1 MRNVPIQ
8 ALVLISTPGS
18 MVAFQASG
26 GLGLVGRTRAPIS
39 ITMPSQPPKEFGT
52 PKSIMNVKRIRSS
65 SKDKFQSS
73 ALASSSSEEEQVG
86 NIMKSIEGES
96 KIKNKEDE
104 PKCPVTIYSNRV
116 SNLLKIFDTLILRR
130 IIRIGNHMPA
140 LLSLSYFG
148 LISMASMMSMGPMV
162 NSAGAAEA
170 TLSSVLVSTVGPTTN
185 ASFAAMFPT
194 LVTPAP
200 FVFLVWPLIAV
211 LQLITVSVSALFP
224 FGNDSDGNG
233 DLEKKENEFLTQGD
247 LTALTFAN
255 LASAAW
261 LFASSNASVGYL
273 PIASFLVLPFVPL
286 FSGYPLRN
294 KPRYVLWAYQVYSAF
309 TTIASILAFT
319 VEIQHGGRIPTWL
332 PFVGATGKV
341 GAEVAGMTFL
351 SLFSLSSLAVKYK
364 SGAKKLVNFGALS
377 GILTRRVMTAVATTG
392 GFLSGVSSLLLS
404 FSFLGTVGC
413 WIWSVQS
420 FTAPTE

>member
-1 MRNVPIQ
+1 
-8 ALVLISTPGS
+8 
-18 MVAFQASG
+18 
-26 GLGLVGRTRAPIS
+26 
-39 ITMPSQPPKEFGT
+39 
-52 PKSIMNVKRIRSS
+52 
-65 SKDKFQSS
+65 
-73 ALASSSSEEEQVG
+73 
-86 NIMKSIEGES
+86 
-96 KIKNKEDE
+96 
-104 PKCPVTIYSNRV
+104 
-116 SNLLKIFDTLILRR
+116 
-130 IIRIGNHMPA
+130 MPA

-148 LISMASMMSMGPMV
+148 LISMASMMSMGPMS
-162 NSAGAAEA
+162 NGAAEA

-224 FGNDSDGNG
+224 FGSNGGNG
-233 DLEKKENEFLTQGD
+233 DGGSDVENKENEFLSQGD
-247 LTALTFAN
+247 LTALTVAN

-261 LFASSNASVGYL
+261 LFASSNASVTNL
-273 PIASFLVLPFVPL
+273 PIASFLVLPLVPL

-294 KPRYVLWAYQVYSAF
+294 KPRYVLWAYQIYSAF

-341 GAEVAGMTFL
+341 GAEVAATAFL

-392 GFLSGVSSLLLS
+392 GFLSGVGSLLLS